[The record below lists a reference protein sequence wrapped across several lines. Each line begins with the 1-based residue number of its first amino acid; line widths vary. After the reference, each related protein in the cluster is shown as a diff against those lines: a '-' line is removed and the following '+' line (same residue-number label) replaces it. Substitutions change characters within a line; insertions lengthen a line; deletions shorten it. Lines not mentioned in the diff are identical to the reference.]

1 MHTTNTAKG
10 KGCGPILTEMNERQN
25 YRNIA
30 GVVRKGKDLVGF
42 GVASEAAETRKR
54 SDFNNKSSV

>member
-1 MHTTNTAKG
+1 MHTANTTKG

-30 GVVRKGKDLVGF
+30 GVARKGQDLVGF
-42 GVASEAAETRKR
+42 GVACEPAKTRKR
-54 SDFNNKSSV
+54 SDFNKKSIV

>member
-10 KGCGPILTEMNERQN
+10 KGCGPILTEMNEGQN

-30 GVVRKGKDLVGF
+30 GVVRKGQDLVGF
-42 GVASEAAETRKR
+42 GVASKAAETRKR
-54 SDFNNKSSV
+54 SDFNNKSFV